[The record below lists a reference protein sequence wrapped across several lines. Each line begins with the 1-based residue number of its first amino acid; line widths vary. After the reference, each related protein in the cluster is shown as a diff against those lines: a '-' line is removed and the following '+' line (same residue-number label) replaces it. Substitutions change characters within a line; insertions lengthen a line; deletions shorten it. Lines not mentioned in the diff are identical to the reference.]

1 VDTLATS
8 SQLGWCRYG
17 QSAICRLSGLENNQS
32 WKADIAM
39 DTPPIVSPQEWESA
53 RQELLV
59 KEKELTRA
67 GHAMAA
73 LRRRMP
79 WVPVDKDYEFLGP
92 EGTAQSCAA
101 VSLLNCR

>member
-17 QSAICRLSGLENNQS
+17 QSA
-32 WKADIAM
+32 
-39 DTPPIVSPQEWESA
+39 A